1 MDMRSAPT
9 LTVQLW
15 ACHHPSLGLSFP
27 LCAIRIGLCGLHVVV
42 YLIAQ
47 LCLTPC
53 NPLDCSPLD
62 APVHGVFQARILEWV
77 AFSSSRESSC
87 LRDPSHISCVSCV
100 AGRFFTCLAFGEA
113 HSLRGPSLFK
123 VWGPLSLKSTPR
135 IFPLP
140 VSKAQMLMTDWEL
153 WFSASRFSSCLTSS
167 RPRQHSP
174 CLLLPSGRTSFH
186 LWTLSTGTIITTWCR
201 CHPPPEL
208 FLENDCWQQVFAA
221 LQSHQTVECREKLF
235 ARLIFKKKKK
245 KQKKSYLVAF
255 QNR

>member
-1 MDMRSAPT
+1 MGFFR
-9 LTVQLW
+9 QEYW
-15 ACHHPSLGLSFP
+15 N
-27 LCAIRIGLCGLHVVV
+27 GLHFSPPGNSPDSGIHPTSPVSLALQADSLPAEPLGKPIVFVV
-42 YLIAQ
+42 L
-47 LCLTPC
+47 P
-53 NPLDCSPLD
+53 
-62 APVHGVFQARILEWV
+62 
-77 AFSSSRESSC
+77 
-87 LRDPSHISCVSCV
+87 
-100 AGRFFTCLAFGEA
+100 
-113 HSLRGPSLFK
+113 LFK

-140 VSKAQMLMTDWEL
+140 VPKAQMLMTDWDL
-153 WFSASRFSSCLTSS
+153 WFYASRFSSCLTCS

-245 KQKKSYLVAF
+245 KTKKVLPCGLPK
-255 QNR
+255 